1 MNTKTLT
8 SRGLIGLVFFFVFHV
23 SALRDAF
30 SQTGGGYINY
40 GQIDGEPLTVTA
52 PATDVPQSPNW
63 TPVRNV
69 GMGMTQT
76 ADGRFS
82 NGMLSNPALLAGKV
96 DRTTV
101 FGVQTAF
108 PKATF
113 DATSYIKK
121 NIGQFRNGDFLK
133 LLGEGFS
140 DYYSA
145 ETAEQQALAV
155 RKINRA
161 LDFPN
166 ELLDKIVGRGESQ
179 GTHGFQAVP
188 FIQAQRGRWGV
199 SVFGRG
205 QIGFAVDPGETTTR
219 LLSLNIPQ
227 NTEDLS
233 TETLYQLAE
242 IVGTL
247 FDENGDVSQEAL
259 PRAFAVSTIDV
270 AGVVGRSFAITPNL
284 DGGASLKII
293 NRRFSTKLIDTE
305 NLDRVLSEARADL
318 KHTST
323 GVTAD
328 LGLAYRN
335 PKNGMRLGF
344 SLLNVL
350 PLQTITST
358 TEMRFSMPTAAYFV
372 DDGFGRPAVGSVDET
387 GAFTPDP
394 GGDTLIV
401 VEKREVTARL
411 PFRLKAPMLANAGI
425 SHPIRPNWDV
435 SVDWVDIL
443 SKDETYKNTAERIR
457 IGTEYRIVRRSAELS
472 LRGGIA
478 DKRLALGAGL
488 KTRIVRFDIAYARD
502 SFLEKN
508 AIFSQIQVGW

>member
-1 MNTKTLT
+1 MNTKTLL
-8 SRGLIGLVFFFVFHV
+8 SRGLIGLVLFFTLHA
-23 SALRDAF
+23 SNLRDAF

-40 GQIDGEPLTVTA
+40 GQIEGEPLTVTA
-52 PATDVPQSPNW
+52 PATDVSQSPNW

-69 GMGMTQT
+69 GMGKTQT

-82 NGMLSNPALLAGKV
+82 NGMLANPALLAERA
-96 DRTTV
+96 DRATL
-101 FGVQTAF
+101 FGVQAAF

-121 NIGQFRNGDFLK
+121 NIGQFQNGDFLK

-140 DYYSA
+140 DYYRA

-166 ELLDKIVGRGESQ
+166 ALLDKIVGRGESP

-188 FIQAQRGRWGV
+188 FIQVQRGHWGA
-199 SVFGRG
+199 SFYGRG

-219 LLSLNIPQ
+219 LLSLHIPK
-227 NTEDLS
+227 NTTDLS

-247 FDENGDVSQEAL
+247 FDENGDVSQNAL
-259 PRAFAVSTIDV
+259 PRAFAVSTIDL
-270 AGVVGRSFAITPNL
+270 AGVVGRSFAISPNL

-293 NRRFSTKLIDTE
+293 NRRFSTKLIDPE
-305 NLDRVLSEARADL
+305 NMNRVLSEARADL
-318 KHTST
+318 KHTAT

-350 PLQTITST
+350 PVRTVTST
-358 TEMRFSMPTAAYFV
+358 TEMRFSMPAAAYFV
-372 DDGFGRPAVGSVDET
+372 DDGTGHAAVGSVDET

-394 GGDTLIV
+394 AGDTLIV
-401 VEKREVTARL
+401 VENRQVTARL
-411 PFRLKAPMLANAGI
+411 PFRLKAPLLANAGI
-425 SHPIRPNWDV
+425 SRPIRPNWDV

-443 SKDETYKNTAERIR
+443 SKDDTYKNTAERIR
-457 IGTEYRIVRRSAELS
+457 VGTEYRIVRRWAELA

-478 DKRLALGAGL
+478 EKRLAVGAGL
-488 KTRIVRFDIAYARD
+488 KTRLVRLDIAYARD
-502 SFLEKN
+502 AFLEKN

>member
-1 MNTKTLT
+1 MNIQQNFRSTATGFLSLFLFYAAG
-8 SRGLIGLVFFFVFHV
+8 SRD
-23 SALRDAF
+23 SF

-40 GQIDGEPLTVTA
+40 GQIEGEPLTVTTH
-52 PATDVPQSPNW
+52 PLDVNQSPNW

-82 NGMLSNPALLAGKV
+82 NGMLSNPALLSERAN
-96 DRTTV
+96 RATA
-101 FGVQTAF
+101 FGVQAAF

-121 NIGQFRNGDFLK
+121 NIGQFRDGDFLK

-166 ELLDKIVGRGESQ
+166 ELLDKIVGRGESP

-188 FIQAQRGRWGV
+188 FIQVQQGRWGV

-205 QIGFAVDPGETTTR
+205 QIGFAVEPGETTTR
-219 LLSLNIPQ
+219 LLSLHIPA

-247 FDENGDVSQEAL
+247 FDENGDISQNAL

-270 AGVVGRSFAITPNL
+270 AGVIGRSFSLGPAL

-293 NRRFSTKLIDTE
+293 NRRFSTKIIDPE
-305 NLDRVLSEARADL
+305 NLDRVLSEARSEL
-318 KHTST
+318 KHTAT
-323 GVTAD
+323 GVTVD
-328 LGLAYRN
+328 LGIAYRS
-335 PKNGMRLGF
+335 PSNGTRLGF
-344 SLLNVL
+344 SVLNVF
-350 PLQTITST
+350 PVKTITST
-358 TEMRFSMPTAAYFV
+358 TEMSFSMPAGAYFV
-372 DDGFGRPAVGSVDET
+372 DDGTGRPAVGSLDES
-387 GAFTPDP
+387 GVFTPDP
-394 GGDTLIV
+394 AGDTLVV
-401 VEKREVTARL
+401 VENRQITARL
-411 PFRLKAPMLANAGI
+411 PFRLKAPLLANAGL
-425 SHPIRPNWDV
+425 SRPIRPNWDV

-443 SKDETYKNTAERIR
+443 SKDDTYNSTAERIR
-457 IGTEYRIVRRSAELS
+457 LGTEYRIIRRQAELA
-472 LRGGIA
+472 LRGGVA
-478 DKRLALGAGL
+478 QKRLAIGAGL
-488 KTRIVRFDIAYARD
+488 KTRIVQIDVAYARD

-508 AIFSQIQVGW
+508 AIFSQIQIGW